1 MKLIIKTLLIFLIS
15 SSCFSQDASNQPKIK
30 YHTEKVQ
37 NYLDKEKSL
46 SKFYKIDNEGI
57 SLFASSVDKK
67 NNLIE
72 YHINWNQLTNFNEA
86 LKTYPLD
93 VIKRR
98 FVNGKYQNKPNEI
111 YKRKKSPTAEKRL
124 KGFKIA
130 IDPGHIA
137 NNFVIGELEKKHLKI
152 KADSIH
158 GVTDSIELAEGM
170 LTNATAQL
178 LKEKLESEGADVF
191 LTRTNDICAF
201 GKTFEQWKKDD
212 FKNAVDSLFKIK
224 EISSTQKEYFLSKKA
239 KDRDIFR
246 VLFKDLELAK
256 RAELINKYS
265 PDFTI
270 IIHYNVDETNVGWI
284 KTSAKDFNMAFV
296 AGAFMKNDLSTK
308 EKRFEFLRLLATDDM
323 EKSITLSA
331 AVVKN
336 FENTLKIKTAK
347 INDAKY
353 LLEGCMP
360 TSQNGVFCRN
370 LQLTRFIHSPLV
382 YGETLYQD
390 NLNES
395 QLLNMETDK
404 TKNKRVQQVAEAY
417 FLGILDY
424 TNSNS
429 N

>member
-1 MKLIIKTLLIFLIS
+1 MKLLIKIILIFLIS
-15 SSCFSQDASNQPKIK
+15 SSCIAQDAPNQSKIK
-30 YHTEKVQ
+30 YHIEKVQ

-46 SKFYKIDNEGI
+46 SKFYTIDDEGI
-57 SLFASSVDKK
+57 TIFASAVNKK
-67 NNLIE
+67 NNLVE
-72 YHINWNQLTNFNEA
+72 YHINWNQLSNFNEGI
-86 LKTYPLD
+86 KTYPLD
-93 VIKRR
+93 VIQRR

-111 YKRKKSPTAEKRL
+111 YKRKKYPTTEKRL

-137 NNFVIGELEKKHLKI
+137 NTFIIGELEKKYLKI
-152 KADSIH
+152 KTDSIH
-158 GVTDSIELAEGM
+158 GVNDSIELAEGM
-170 LTNATAQL
+170 LTNATAKL

-191 LTRTNDICAF
+191 LTRTNELCAF

-224 EISSTQKEYFLSKKA
+224 ELSTVQKEYFMSKKA

-246 VLFKDLELAK
+246 VIFKDLELAK
-256 RAELINKYS
+256 RAELINRYS
-265 PDFTI
+265 PDFTV
-270 IIHYNVDETNVGWI
+270 IIHYNVDETNLGWV
-284 KTSAKDFNMAFV
+284 KTSAKDFNMTFV
-296 AGAFMKNDLSTK
+296 AGAFMKNDLSSK
-308 EKRFEFLRLLATDDM
+308 DKRFEFLRLLASDDI
-323 EKSITLSA
+323 EKSITLSS

-370 LQLTRFIHSPLV
+370 LQLTRFIHSPLI

-404 TKNKRVQQVAEAY
+404 TKNKRVQQVADAY
-417 FLGILDY
+417 FMGILDY
-424 TNSNS
+424 VNLNSN
-429 N
+429 